1 MRNKTPRARPA
12 ARAPLPGHVLWS
24 NGASSY
30 GSAWLNKSTERGYSL
45 KHNAP
50 SERLKPHFT
59 QVDESIQ
66 SLFNIAARVPSKF
79 CINGLVKLPRLFFQV
94 QDGVLRTSLA
104 PPSSSHS
111 SPSPPLACFILTGER
126 EFLFPPGS
134 FLQPAGAETV
144 RAVDGVTI
152 VPLRIAA
159 NLKVRACSGAVL
171 EDSAVRCLTR
181 RNVCAGADGRGAG
194 G

>member
-1 MRNKTPRARPA
+1 M
-12 ARAPLPGHVLWS
+12 VLSQSLAFFPITRWS
-24 NGASSY
+24 PEE
-30 GSAWLNKSTERGYSL
+30 L
-45 KHNAP
+45 P
-50 SERLKPHFT
+50 SEL
-59 QVDESIQ
+59 
-66 SLFNIAARVPSKF
+66 PSE
-79 CINGLVKLPRLFFQV
+79 LP
-94 QDGVLRTSLA
+94 A

-111 SPSPPLACFILTGER
+111 SPSPPLACLILTGER